1 VNIRAF
7 RASDTDDVIAL
18 WTACDLV
25 VLRNDPHKDIARKL
39 AVNPELF
46 LVGEIGGETGL
57 ETGHKIVASGMG
69 GYEGHR
75 GWINYLAVDPLHQGK
90 SYGRKIM
97 EAVETLLQELGCPKI
112 NLQVRSSNEAVQQF
126 YESLGYGRDDVVGM
140 GKRLAPDD

>member
-7 RASDTDDVIAL
+7 RASDTADVIAL
-18 WTACDLV
+18 WQACDLV
-25 VLRNDPHKDIARKL
+25 VPQNDPHKDIARKL

-57 ETGHKIVASGMG
+57 ETGLEIVASVIG

-75 GWINYLAVDPLHQGK
+75 GWINYLAVNPLHQGK
-90 SYGRKIM
+90 TYGREIM
-97 EAVETLLQELGCPKI
+97 AAVETLLQELGCPKI
-112 NLQVRSSNEAVQQF
+112 NLQVRSSNEAVQRF
-126 YESLGYGRDDVVGM
+126 YETIGYSRDDVVGM